1 LLGIDSRRG
10 QFDFAPG
17 LGADTWATEV
27 IPNKEPGCAF
37 CVHSHLLTR
46 NGIVN
51 QENIDLDALAAD
63 KAYRFMYVYSPVPI
77 AGATGSIGAPLAI
90 RCDAPGVEVA

>member
-1 LLGIDSRRG
+1 MEVAKWLSDVVQVGVVGS
-10 QFDFAPG
+10 
-17 LGADTWATEV
+17 DTWATEV

-37 CVHSHLLTR
+37 CIHSHLITR

-51 QENIDLDALAAD
+51 QENMDLDELAAD

-77 AGATGSIGAPLAI
+77 VGATGSIGAPLAI
-90 RCDAPGVEVA
+90 R